1 MTQKLTLA
9 LLFISLF
16 LSCGKKSDQVTL
28 VSSTGRINHILI
40 VMNDE
45 DWDGRVGDEIKQIIG
60 EPVKGL
66 PQEEDQFSVNQVDP
80 LTFNSLFKRHRNILF
95 VGLDT
100 IRNFYT
106 NHNIFASPQT
116 TLTVLGE
123 DKDDLIA
130 NIREHSKEIVSIFK
144 DNDLKLYQN
153 KLGKETHDAEQI
165 ETLQN
170 LGLNME
176 IPRAYR
182 MVDDTGSFMWYRHTQ
197 DRALLNIIAYEI
209 PLNGREVG
217 DIDLIAE
224 RDSIGKHF
232 IPGQFDNTYLKT
244 EHNFTPV
251 NTKQSFSNITALESR
266 GLWLVEGDWMGGP
279 YLSYTI
285 HDPAWDRFIVIEG
298 FSYSPATKK
307 RDFVFEL
314 EAILKTT
321 SRIE

>member
-1 MTQKLTLA
+1 MIQKLALT
-9 LLFISLF
+9 LLFFSL
-16 LSCGKKSDQVTL
+16 LVSCGKKSDQVTL

-45 DWDGRVGDEIKQIIG
+45 DWDGRIGDEIKQIIG

-80 LTFNSLFKRHRNILF
+80 LAFNSLFKRHRNILF

-100 IRNFYT
+100 IRNFYS
-106 NHNIFASPQT
+106 NHNIFANPQT

-130 NIREHSKEIVSIFK
+130 NIREHSKEIVSVFK
-144 DNDLKLYQN
+144 DNDLRLYQH
-153 KLGKETHDAEQI
+153 KLGKDTHDPEEI

-170 LGLNME
+170 LGLNMK
-176 IPRAYR
+176 IPKAYR
-182 MVDDTGSFMWYRHTQ
+182 MVDDTGSFMWYRHTT
-197 DRALLNIIAYEI
+197 DRAMLNIIAYEI
-209 PLNGREVG
+209 PLKGREVG
-217 DIDLIAE
+217 DIDLVAE
-224 RDSIGKHF
+224 RDSIGKNF
-232 IPGQFDNTYLKT
+232 IPGQFDNTYLRT

-251 NTKQSFSNITALESR
+251 THKESFSNITALESR

-314 EAILKTT
+314 EAILKTS
-321 SRIE
+321 SRLE